1 LDSSAIELVMSLK
14 SIKKNKFKTR
24 KLERLI
30 YIRNVDGIFNYE
42 GPICYELKSLGL
54 DNRTTLVLSN
64 IRELDRELFYKLVY
78 FI

>member
-42 GPICYELKSLGL
+42 GPIEHTVK
-54 DNRTTLVLSN
+54 V
-64 IRELDRELFYKLVY
+64 ELFFK
-78 FI
+78 